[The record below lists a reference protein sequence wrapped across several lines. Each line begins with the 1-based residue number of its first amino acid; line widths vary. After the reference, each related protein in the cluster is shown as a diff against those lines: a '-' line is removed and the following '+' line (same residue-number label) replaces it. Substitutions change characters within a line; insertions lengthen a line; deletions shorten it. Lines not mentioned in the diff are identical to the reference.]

1 MICDLLCPGV
11 QLQVYAV
18 LQLVVA
24 LSSQE
29 FRDPL
34 TQCLHQ
40 GLLGSMPAPDLLIM
54 QDVTQRA
61 AFFQRSAAFWT
72 SCSVCLTA
80 ILGNLLFAFR
90 RKSGQDVPASVA
102 AGWLLFC
109 IAGAG
114 MMPCS
119 LFWLGLAIGMWM
131 LIMRRRVSSDEA
143 SSEDPKLSPET
154 DLRLLSSDQ
163 AFGNVAVDM
172 DDGDSAKFVISMK
185 TLLCLIALTAAY
197 AFLVPGIVTKMFS
210 AKAVV
215 GASVVLD
222 VEKSTLGLI
231 VLLFQNGMLLP
242 ALITLG
248 YSVLMPF
255 AKLVVFMSY
264 AHPAL
269 RVRGLSSPGAV
280 RAVQKISKWA
290 TVDVFTAGTICGLF
304 CQPHLYLEIKLHDG
318 FYYFM
323 SYCVLS
329 VVGALLI
336 PLPTDH
342 STESEDVH
350 EDSDGGATAGPCALS
365 LVSVV
370 VAVGTVAGLAV
381 LPLMKVT
388 FPLIG
393 LDARI
398 SIILLIASLWDHGF
412 AGAAVCFALL
422 LLLVPAVDVA
432 ICSAAFFGG
441 CNPVPATLRSWFR
454 DFAMLDVY
462 ALACVVVLSAVT
474 ALNNDLHLRLLP
486 AGWVLC
492 SLTVPWVVFSWAR
505 SCK

>member
-342 STESEDVH
+342 STDALLESEDVH

-398 SIILLIASLWDHGF
+398 SIILLIASLWETCRDHF
-412 AGAAVCFALL
+412 
-422 LLLVPAVDVA
+422 
-432 ICSAAFFGG
+432 
-441 CNPVPATLRSWFR
+441 
-454 DFAMLDVY
+454 
-462 ALACVVVLSAVT
+462 
-474 ALNNDLHLRLLP
+474 
-486 AGWVLC
+486 
-492 SLTVPWVVFSWAR
+492 
-505 SCK
+505 

>member
-11 QLQVYAV
+11 QLQIYAA
-18 LQLVVA
+18 LQLAVA

-34 TQCLHQ
+34 MQCLHQ

-80 ILGNLLFAFR
+80 ILGNLLSAFR

-102 AGWLLFC
+102 AGWLLLC

-119 LFWLGLAIGMWM
+119 LFWLGLAIGLWM
-131 LIMRRRVSSDEA
+131 LIMRQQVSSDEA
-143 SSEDPKLSPET
+143 SSDEDPKLSPET
-154 DLRLLSSDQ
+154 DLRLLSDDQ
-163 AFGNVAVDM
+163 AFGNVALDSRN
-172 DDGDSAKFVISMK
+172 GDSSKFVISMK

-197 AFLVPGIVTKMFS
+197 AFLIPGIVTKMFS

-231 VLLFQNGMLLP
+231 VMLFQNGMLLP
-242 ALITLG
+242 ALIILG

-255 AKLVVFMSY
+255 AKLVVFISY

-269 RVRGLSSPGAV
+269 RIRGLSSPGAV

-336 PLPTDH
+336 PLPADH
-342 STESEDVH
+342 NAESEDVH
-350 EDSDGGATAGPCALS
+350 EDSDSGATAGLCALS
-365 LVSVV
+365 LVAGVL
-370 VAVGTVAGLAV
+370 AVGTVAGLAL

-388 FPLIG
+388 FPMIG
-393 LDARI
+393 LDARM

-412 AGAAVCFALL
+412 VGAAVCFALL

-432 ICSAAFFGG
+432 LCSVAFFGG
-441 CNPVPATLRSWFR
+441 CNP
-454 DFAMLDVY
+454 
-462 ALACVVVLSAVT
+462 
-474 ALNNDLHLRLLP
+474 
-486 AGWVLC
+486 
-492 SLTVPWVVFSWAR
+492 
-505 SCK
+505 